1 MQLVERLEVE
11 VVGEAE
17 VPVQHGHRQQRFLDL
32 RTRPAQGGDVDRV
45 DGVDAV
51 LKVQAF
57 APVDHLVADPGV
69 ERVVG
74 DVEVTEHIGV
84 EQGQALELGQL
95 VEVAVVQFAVGL
107 VAVGGMAEV
116 HFTVAQGVVV
126 PGLAANEGAVVA
138 PVQLHLAEQ
147 GDGRGHQVA
156 LAEVEA
162 AVVAGTPALGIELA
176 GRTVADAVGV
186 TLEDVVGTGLFCTP
200 QAADAQ
206 AAVVAA
212 ADFAP
217 VEFTGAGI
225 AAQGAGQW
233 GEQECGQ

>member
-1 MQLVERLEVE
+1 
-11 VVGEAE
+11 
-17 VPVQHGHRQQRFLDL
+17 
-32 RTRPAQGGDVDRV
+32 
-45 DGVDAV
+45 
-51 LKVQAF
+51 
-57 APVDHLVADPGV
+57 
-69 ERVVG
+69 
-74 DVEVTEHIGV
+74 
-84 EQGQALELGQL
+84 
-95 VEVAVVQFAVGL
+95 
-107 VAVGGMAEV
+107 MAEV

-147 GDGRGHQVA
+147 GDRRRHQIA
-156 LAEVEA
+156 LAKVQPA
-162 AVVAGTPALGIELA
+162 IVAGTATAGIELA
-176 GRTVADAVGV
+176 RPAIADGIGV

-233 GEQECGQ
+233 GEQESGQ